1 MSNRH
6 EMFKPEHSSFTFNE
20 KLNSPFLAELFE
32 GDYKYAETV
41 FGDFLKYLPEY
52 SEEIDAAYRQR
63 NIEELRKAVHKC
75 KTLMG
80 FVGLSEIQAQYLE
93 MEKMCE
99 NGSAGEGFD
108 EAYNSL
114 KQQTIDGKN
123 LIIIEH
129 QRLKEFNGEKWRSVP
144 S

>member
-1 MSNRH
+1 
-6 EMFKPEHSSFTFNE
+6 MFKPEHSSFTFNE
-20 KLNSPFLAELFE
+20 KLNTPFLAELFE
-32 GDYKYAETV
+32 GDYQYAETV

-52 SEEIDAAYRQR
+52 SDEIDFAYRQR

-80 FVGLSEIQAQYLE
+80 FVGLSDIQAQYLK

-99 NGSAGEGFD
+99 NGHQAADLD

-114 KQQTIDGKN
+114 KQQTAEGKE
-123 LIIIEH
+123 LIIREH
-129 QRLKEFNGEKWRSVP
+129 QRLKDFNGAK
-144 S
+144 

>member
-6 EMFKPEHSSFTFNE
+6 HMFNQEHSSFNFNE
-20 KLNSPFLAELFE
+20 KLNTPFLSELFE

-63 NIEELRKAVHKC
+63 NINELRKAVHKC

-93 MEKMCE
+93 LEKMCE
-99 NGSAGEGFD
+99 NGVDGEHLD
-108 EAYNSL
+108 KAYNSL
-114 KQQTIDGKN
+114 KEQTIDGKN
-123 LIIIEH
+123 LIIKEH
-129 QRLKEFNGEKWRSVP
+129 QRLKEFNEGK
-144 S
+144 